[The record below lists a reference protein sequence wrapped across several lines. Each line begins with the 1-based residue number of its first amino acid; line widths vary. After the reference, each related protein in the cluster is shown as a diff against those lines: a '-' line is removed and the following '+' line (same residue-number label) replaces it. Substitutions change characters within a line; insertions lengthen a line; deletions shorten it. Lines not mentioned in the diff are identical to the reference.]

1 MFNAPI
7 YDHDFYS
14 SEFIGN
20 PQPHYAAMR
29 KLGPVV
35 YLPVHGNFALTQYQ
49 SVKMAL
55 LNHTIFKSGL
65 GVAADDFGSNFLQGN
80 IVASDPPRHTELRKV
95 MLPTLSPK
103 ELEGLRNQFNAL
115 ATKTVEELIGRDEFD
130 IIREFAQVLPLT
142 VVRQLV
148 GLPEAGKD
156 NMLKWA
162 GAAFNILGVQ
172 NKNAQ
177 TAIKAIEEMRGFIN
191 KKLTAE
197 NVKENSWAARIFD
210 LVEKKEVPEH
220 FAPFL
225 IRDYISPSL
234 DTTISAICHLVQ
246 QLSLFPHQWELLC
259 SRPELAKKAI
269 SEAIRLGSPIR
280 SFARVVSEDVE
291 VEGTVIPKNS
301 RVMMLFASANRDE
314 KVFSNSNEFDLERP
328 VSEHLGFGHGIHTCV
343 GMHLAQME
351 MQALLAAL
359 ISRVQKIDILKFAP
373 LANNTIS
380 GFSVMNGRFE

>member
-1 MFNAPI
+1 M
-7 YDHDFYS
+7 
-14 SEFIGN
+14 
-20 PQPHYAAMR
+20 
-29 KLGPVV
+29 
-35 YLPVHGNFALTQYQ
+35 
-49 SVKMAL
+49 
-55 LNHTIFKSGL
+55 
-65 GVAADDFGSNFLQGN
+65 
-80 IVASDPPRHTELRKV
+80 
-95 MLPTLSPK
+95 
-103 ELEGLRNQFNAL
+103 
-115 ATKTVEELIGRDEFD
+115 
-130 IIREFAQVLPLT
+130 LPLT
-142 VVRQLV
+142 VVRELV

-177 TAIKAIEEMRGFIN
+177 TAIKAIEEMRDFIN

-210 LVEKKEVPEH
+210 LVEQKEVPEH
-220 FAPFL
+220 YAPFL

-280 SFARVVSEDVE
+280 SFARMASEDVE

-301 RVMMLFASANRDE
+301 RVMMLFASANRNE
-314 KVFSNSNEFDLERP
+314 KVFSNSND
-328 VSEHLGFGHGIHTCV
+328 
-343 GMHLAQME
+343 
-351 MQALLAAL
+351 L
-359 ISRVQKIDILKFAP
+359 ISKDLYLSI
-373 LANNTIS
+373 
-380 GFSVMNGRFE
+380 

>member
-1 MFNAPI
+1 
-7 YDHDFYS
+7 
-14 SEFIGN
+14 
-20 PQPHYAAMR
+20 MR
-29 KLGPVV
+29 C
-35 YLPVHGNFALTQYQ
+35 
-49 SVKMAL
+49 
-55 LNHTIFKSGL
+55 
-65 GVAADDFGSNFLQGN
+65 
-80 IVASDPPRHTELRKV
+80 
-95 MLPTLSPK
+95 
-103 ELEGLRNQFNAL
+103 
-115 ATKTVEELIGRDEFD
+115 
-130 IIREFAQVLPLT
+130 
-142 VVRQLV
+142 
-148 GLPEAGKD
+148 
-156 NMLKWA
+156 
-162 GAAFNILGVQ
+162 
-172 NKNAQ
+172 
-177 TAIKAIEEMRGFIN
+177 FIN

-197 NVKENSWAARIFD
+197 NVKENSWAARVFD
-210 LVEKKEVPEH
+210 LVETKEVPEH

-259 SRPELAKKAI
+259 RRPELAKKAI

-301 RVMMLFASANRDE
+301 RVMMLFACANRDE

-359 ISRVQKIDILKFAP
+359 ISRVQKIEILEFAP

>member
-1 MFNAPI
+1 
-7 YDHDFYS
+7 
-14 SEFIGN
+14 
-20 PQPHYAAMR
+20 
-29 KLGPVV
+29 
-35 YLPVHGNFALTQYQ
+35 
-49 SVKMAL
+49 
-55 LNHTIFKSGL
+55 
-65 GVAADDFGSNFLQGN
+65 
-80 IVASDPPRHTELRKV
+80 

-115 ATKTVEELIGRDEFD
+115 ARKTVEELIGRDKFD

-142 VVRQLV
+142 VVRELV

-172 NKNAQ
+172 NKNGQ
-177 TAIKAIEEMRGFIN
+177 TAINAIEEMRGFIN

-197 NVKENSWAARIFD
+197 NVKESSWAARIFD
-210 LVEKKEVPEH
+210 FVEKKEVPEEY
-220 FAPFL
+220 APFL

-234 DTTISAICHLVQ
+234 DTTISAICHLVH
-246 QLSLFPHQWELLC
+246 QLSLFPHQWELLR
-259 SRPELAKKAI
+259 SRPELAKRAI

-291 VEGTVIPKNS
+291 VEGTFIPKNS

-314 KVFSNSNEFDLERP
+314 KMFSNSDEFDLERP

-351 MQALLAAL
+351 MQALLEAL
-359 ISRVQKIDILKFAP
+359 ISRVQEIQILESVP

-380 GFSVMNGRFE
+380 GFSVMNGRYS